1 MVNPEIIGG
10 KSPQKRFW
18 YVLYLVILISAI
30 EGFSQY
36 NIKKGN
42 GDHNYTHLVYG
53 IIGYS
58 VICFLLW
65 KSYNFEAM
73 GHVNLLWSCVSIII
87 AYMIGIKF
95 FKETHN
101 KYTCYAILFALA
113 AIYMSYLSDKEGFS
127 HFKIPSIK

>member
-1 MVNPEIIGG
+1 MANPEIIGG

-18 YVLYLVILISAI
+18 YVLYLVILISAV

-87 AYMIGIKF
+87 AYLIGIKF

-127 HFKIPSIK
+127 L

>member
-1 MVNPEIIGG
+1 
-10 KSPQKRFW
+10 
-18 YVLYLVILISAI
+18 
-30 EGFSQY
+30 
-36 NIKKGN
+36 
-42 GDHNYTHLVYG
+42 
-53 IIGYS
+53 
-58 VICFLLW
+58 
-65 KSYNFEAM
+65 M

-127 HFKIPSIK
+127 L